1 MDKLEPIKCNLYVAE
16 YTQTYSPSLELDCV
30 AISTKESFEDMIAD
44 IEGAQ
49 EFSIEL
55 SQKQYENMFAP
66 LFKEIALLNQKIREL
81 NGENV

>member
-1 MDKLEPIKCNLYVAE
+1 MDKLEPIKCNLYVAK
-16 YTQTYSPSLELDCV
+16 YTHVYSSLLEIDSI

-55 SQKQYENMFAP
+55 SQKQYENIFEP

-81 NGENV
+81 NEVSE